1 MIKGYTK
8 VINDN
13 KPFILTQMQNKSQ
26 ILRIKVLFKSMIF
39 EKLDQSFIQL
49 IVNMFIIVTLI
60 KSLLFIYYSENFYYY

>member
-1 MIKGYTK
+1 MIKGYIK

-13 KPFILTQMQNKSQ
+13 KPFILTQMQNESQ
-26 ILRIKVLFKSMIF
+26 ILRVKVLFKSMIF

-49 IVNMFIIVTLI
+49 IVYMFIIVTLI